1 MNRETVLKAPI
12 SKQSF
17 YYNELAS
24 EIARDIFDNLNEG
37 IKWDQT
43 QYEWP
48 YDLIIDKEEDLRYLN
63 FTYSVERIPK
73 ADFTKNDIVASS
85 GLDEACMPH
94 IKIHMLM
101 QEKKWIKKHDYGYG
115 QVIGVVAHELHHL
128 AQDFDLV
135 KYHLPESGCSLVD
148 YFLNPI
154 EVEAFHI
161 GFRAESN
168 YNLEP
173 IEKCI
178 KRYLDNF
185 LNDNRITKKEYKEII
200 VKWMNPEI
208 LLLKGVINNES

>member
-1 MNRETVLKAPI
+1 MSRKTGLKTPI
-12 SKQSF
+12 NKLYF
-17 YYNELAS
+17 YYNKLS
-24 EIARDIFDNLNEG
+24 SKITDDIFQNLNDG

-48 YDLIIDKEEDLRYLN
+48 YDLLIDKEEDFRYLN

-73 ADFTKNDIVASS
+73 EDFIKSDIVGSS

-94 IKIHMLM
+94 VKIHMLM
-101 QEKKWIKKHDYGYG
+101 EEKKWIKKHDYDYA
-115 QVIGVVAHELHHL
+115 QVVGVIAHELHHL
-128 AQDFDLV
+128 TQDFELV
-135 KYHLPESGCSLVD
+135 NYQMSDNIVN

-185 LNDNRITKKEYKEII
+185 LNDNRITKKEYEKIF
-200 VKWMNPEI
+200 VNWLNPEI
-208 LLLKGVINNES
+208 KLLKGVINNES